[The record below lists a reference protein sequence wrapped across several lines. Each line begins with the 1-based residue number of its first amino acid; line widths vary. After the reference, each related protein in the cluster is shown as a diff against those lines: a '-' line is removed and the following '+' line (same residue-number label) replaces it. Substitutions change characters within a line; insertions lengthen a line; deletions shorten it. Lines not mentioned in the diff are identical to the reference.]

1 MRLVCNHISVSDLKM
16 KWKCANGCSHIW
28 TIAMMLQILLTTCIL
43 LVASEGEDAV
53 AEEIS
58 HLPQV

>member
-1 MRLVCNHISVSDLKM
+1 MKM
-16 KWKCANGCSHIW
+16 KWKCGNGYNYTW
-28 TIAMMLQILLTTCIL
+28 TIAMMLQMLLTTCIL
-43 LVASEGEDAV
+43 LVASEREDAV